1 MPFPSE
7 RIETDRLL
15 LRYPQGEDAEKILA
29 GYATDPEVTRYL
41 LWKPHTS
48 INDTA
53 DFLAR
58 CFLMIQERVAFP
70 FAITMKDTGELI
82 GMTDMRIEG
91 HRIDL
96 GYVIGKK
103 HWNKG
108 IMTEV
113 VRQMIA
119 EGFRGTTIFRVG
131 ATCHTENIASA
142 RVLEKAGM
150 VREGIL
156 RRYILFPNLGPT
168 PADVYSYAIT
178 K

>member
-1 MPFPSE
+1 MSFPPE
-7 RIETDRLL
+7 RVETDRLL
-15 LRYPQGEDAEKILA
+15 LRHPLGEDAEKIFV

-58 CFLMIQERVAFP
+58 CYFMIREKIAFP
-70 FAITMKDTGELI
+70 FSITMKDTGEMV
-82 GMTDMRIEG
+82 GMTEMRISG
-91 HRIDL
+91 NRIDI
-96 GYVIGKK
+96 GYVLGKK
-103 HWNKG
+103 HWNRG
-108 IMTEV
+108 MMTEA
-113 VRQMIA
+113 VRQLIV
-119 EGFRGTTIFRVG
+119 EGFQEPTIFRVG

-150 VREGIL
+150 TREGTL
-156 RRYILFPNLGPT
+156 RRYSLFPNLGPI